1 MKNTHIEHPEDTIL
15 TGDLSVLDW
24 MCAKDSYL
32 STKIDGAPAIV
43 WGTNPATGN
52 FFVGTKSVFNKVKIK
67 INESHADI
75 DANHTGNVADILHAC
90 FDYLP
95 DPKSGIYQG
104 DFIGFGGGVM
114 HTPNTITYIFDDV
127 ITEEIIIAPHT
138 YYTAKN
144 DLRDAIA
151 HPMKFII
158 TDTYYCKFV
167 KPNAEICPYRDDI
180 EDVCKFARQ
189 MSTLCTFVNE
199 KQAKELKKVINSY
212 IREGKPVNEE
222 EIAENHDVDINLLRL
237 WKLVYS
243 IKMDLFCFIECD
255 DSIDCYIGGDQV
267 AHEGFVMHNDFG
279 SYKVVDRETFSRLN
293 FTIAKSW

>member
-24 MCAKDSYL
+24 FTGDSYL

-43 WGTNPATGN
+43 WGKNPATGN

-95 DPKSGIYQG
+95 DPKGGIYQG

-114 HTPNTITYIFDDV
+114 YTPNTITYIFDDV
-127 ITEEIIIAPHT
+127 ITQDIIIAPHT
-138 YYTAKN
+138 VYTADS
-144 DLRDAIA
+144 DLRDAVA
-151 HPMKFII
+151 SPMKFII
-158 TDTYYCKFV
+158 TDTPYCKFV
-167 KPNAEICPYRDDI
+167 KPRTEICPHRDDI
-180 EDVCKFARQ
+180 EDLCKFARQ

-199 KQAKELKKVINSY
+199 KQSKELKKVINSY
-212 IREGKPVNEE
+212 IREGNPVNEH
-222 EIAENHDVDINLLRL
+222 EIAELHDVDINLLRL

-243 IKMDLFCFIECD
+243 IKMDLFFYISTED
-255 DSIDCYIGGDQV
+255 VVDCYIGGDQV
-267 AHEGFVMHNDFG
+267 AHEGYVMHNDFG
-279 SYKVVDRETFSRLN
+279 SYKVVDRTTFSRLN
-293 FTIAKSW
+293 FTVAKSW

>member
-24 MCAKDSYL
+24 FTGDSYL

-43 WGTNPATGN
+43 WGKNPATGN

-75 DANHTGNVADILHAC
+75 DANHSGNVANILHAC

-95 DPKSGIYQG
+95 DPKGGIYQG

-114 HTPNTITYIFDDV
+114 YTPNTITYIFDDV
-127 ITEEIIIAPHT
+127 ITQDIIIAPHT
-138 YYTAKN
+138 VYTADF
-144 DLRDAIA
+144 DLRDAVA
-151 HPMKFII
+151 SPMKFII
-158 TDTYYCKFV
+158 TDTPYCKFV
-167 KPNAEICPYRDDI
+167 KPRTEICPHRDDI
-180 EDVCKFARQ
+180 EDLCKFARQ

-199 KQAKELKKVINSY
+199 KQSKELKKVINSY
-212 IREGKPVNEE
+212 IREGNPVNEH
-222 EIAENHDVDINLLRL
+222 EIAELHDVDINLLRL

-243 IKMDLFCFIECD
+243 IKMDLFFYISTED
-255 DSIDCYIGGDQV
+255 VVDCYIGGDQGD
-267 AHEGFVMHNDFG
+267 HEGYVMHNDFG
-279 SYKVVDRETFSRLN
+279 SYKVVDRTTFSRLN
-293 FTIAKSW
+293 FTVAKSW

>member
-15 TGDLSVLDW
+15 TGDLSVLEW
-24 MCAKDSYL
+24 FTADSYL

-90 FDYLP
+90 FDNLP
-95 DPKSGIYQG
+95 DTDCIFQG

-114 HTPNTITYIFDDV
+114 YTPNTITYIFDDV
-127 ITEEIIIAPHT
+127 ITEDIIIAPHT
-138 YYTAKN
+138 IYVAES

-151 HPMKFII
+151 SPMILCPKS
-158 TDTYYCKFV
+158 TSSCKFV
-167 KPNAEICPYRDDI
+167 KPKAEICPHRDDI

-199 KQAKELKKVINSY
+199 KQSKELKKVINSY
-212 IREGKPVNEE
+212 IREGKPVDEH
-222 EIAENHDVDINLLRL
+222 EIAELHDVDINLLRL

-243 IKMDLFCFIECD
+243 IKMDLFFYISTED
-255 DSIDCYIGGDQV
+255 VVDCYIGGDQV
-267 AHEGFVMHNDFG
+267 AHEGYVMHNDLG
-279 SYKVVDRETFSRLN
+279 SYKVVDRNTFSRLN
-293 FTIAKSW
+293 FTVAKSW

>member
-24 MCAKDSYL
+24 FTGDSYL

-95 DPKSGIYQG
+95 DTKGGIYQG

-114 HTPNTITYIFDDV
+114 YTPNTITYIFDDV
-127 ITEEIIIAPHT
+127 ITEDIIIAPHT
-138 YYTAKN
+138 VYVADS

-151 HPMKFII
+151 SPMKFSCP
-158 TDTYYCKFV
+158 DTPYCKFV
-167 KPNAEICPYRDDI
+167 KPRTEICPHRDDI
-180 EDVCKFARQ
+180 EDLCKFARQ
-189 MSTLCTFVNE
+189 MSMLCTFVNE
-199 KQAKELKKVINSY
+199 KQSKELKKVINSY
-212 IREGKPVNEE
+212 IREGNPVNEH
-222 EIAENHDVDINLLRL
+222 EIAELHDVDINLLRL

-243 IKMDLFCFIECD
+243 IKMDLFFYISTED
-255 DSIDCYIGGDQV
+255 VVDCYIGGNEV
-267 AHEGFVMHNDFG
+267 AA
-279 SYKVVDRETFSRLN
+279 RRLCN
-293 FTIAKSW
+293 AQ

>member
-24 MCAKDSYL
+24 FTADSYL

-75 DANHTGNVADILHAC
+75 DANHSGNVAKILHAC

-95 DPKSGIYQG
+95 DPKGGIYQG

-114 HTPNTITYIFDDV
+114 YTPNTITYIFDDV
-127 ITEEIIIAPHT
+127 ITQDIIIAPHT
-138 YYTAKN
+138 VYTADS
-144 DLRDAIA
+144 DLRDAVA
-151 HPMKFII
+151 SPMKFII
-158 TDTYYCKFV
+158 TDTPYCKFV
-167 KPNAEICPYRDDI
+167 KPRTEICPHRDDI
-180 EDVCKFARQ
+180 EDLCKFARQ
-189 MSTLCTFVNE
+189 MSMLCTFVNE
-199 KQAKELKKVINSY
+199 KQSKELKKVINSY
-212 IREGKPVNEE
+212 IREGNPVNEH
-222 EIAENHDVDINLLRL
+222 EIAELHGVDINLLRL

-243 IKMDLFCFIECD
+243 IKMDLFFYISTED
-255 DSIDCYIGGDQV
+255 VVDCYIGGNEV
-267 AHEGFVMHNDFG
+267 AHEGYVMHNDFG
-279 SYKVVDRETFSRLN
+279 SYKVVDRTTFSRLN
-293 FTIAKSW
+293 FTVAKSW

>member
-24 MCAKDSYL
+24 FTADSYL

-90 FDYLP
+90 FDNLP
-95 DPKSGIYQG
+95 DTDCIFQG

-114 HTPNTITYIFDDV
+114 YTPNTITYIFDDV
-127 ITEEIIIAPHT
+127 ITEDIIIAPHT
-138 YYTAKN
+138 IYVAES

-151 HPMKFII
+151 SPMILCPKSTSACKFI
-158 TDTYYCKFV
+158 
-167 KPNAEICPYRDDI
+167 KPDAEICPYRDDI
-180 EDVCKFARQ
+180 EDICKFARQ

-199 KQAKELKKVINSY
+199 KQSKELKKVINSY
-212 IREGKPVNEE
+212 IREGKPVNEHD
-222 EIAENHDVDINLLRL
+222 IAELHDVDINLLRL
-237 WKLVYS
+237 WKLVHS
-243 IKMDLFCFIECD
+243 IKMDLFCFIDCD
-255 DSIDCYIGGDQV
+255 NSMDCYIGGDQV
-267 AHEGFVMHNDFG
+267 AHEGFVMHNEFG

>member
-24 MCAKDSYL
+24 FTGDSYL

-75 DANHTGNVADILHAC
+75 DTNHTGNVAKILNAC

-95 DPKSGIYQG
+95 DPKGGIYQG

-114 HTPNTITYIFDDV
+114 YTPNTITYIFDDV
-127 ITEEIIIAPHT
+127 ITQDIIIAPHT
-138 YYTAKN
+138 VYTADF
-144 DLRDAIA
+144 DLRDAVA
-151 HPMKFII
+151 SPMKFII
-158 TDTYYCKFV
+158 TDTPYCKFV
-167 KPNAEICPYRDDI
+167 KPRTEICPHRDDI
-180 EDVCKFARQ
+180 EDLCKFARQ

-199 KQAKELKKVINSY
+199 KQSKELKKVINSY
-212 IREGKPVNEE
+212 IREGNPVNEH
-222 EIAENHDVDINLLRL
+222 EIAELHDVDINLLRL

-243 IKMDLFCFIECD
+243 IKMDLFFYISTED
-255 DSIDCYIGGDQV
+255 VVDCYIGGNEVQ
-267 AHEGFVMHNDFG
+267 HEGYVMHNDFG
-279 SYKVVDRETFSRLN
+279 SYKVVDRTTFSRLN
-293 FTIAKSW
+293 FTVAKSW

>member
-24 MCAKDSYL
+24 FTADSHL

-75 DANHTGNVADILHAC
+75 DTNHSGNVADILHAC
-90 FDYLP
+90 FDNLP
-95 DPKSGIYQG
+95 DTDCIFQG

-114 HTPNTITYIFDDV
+114 YTPNTITYIFDDV
-127 ITEEIIIAPHT
+127 ITEDIIIAPHT
-138 YYTAKN
+138 IYVAES

-151 HPMKFII
+151 SPMMLCPKS
-158 TDTYYCKFV
+158 TSSCLFV
-167 KPNAEICPYRDDI
+167 KPKAEICPHLDDI

-199 KQAKELKKVINSY
+199 KQSKELKKVINSY
-212 IREGKPVNEE
+212 IREGRPVNEH
-222 EIAENHDVDINLLRL
+222 EIAENYDVDINLLRL
-237 WKLVYS
+237 WKLVHS
-243 IKMDLFCFIECD
+243 IKMDLFFYISRED
-255 DSIDCYIGGDQV
+255 VVDCYIGGEECD
-267 AHEGFVMHNDFG
+267 HEGYVMHNQFG
-279 SYKVVDRETFSRLN
+279 SYKIIDRDTFSRMN
-293 FTIAKSW
+293 FIIEKTW

>member
-90 FDYLP
+90 FDNLP
-95 DPKSGIYQG
+95 DTDCIFQG

-114 HTPNTITYIFDDV
+114 YTPNTITYIFDDV
-127 ITEEIIIAPHT
+127 ITEDIIIAPHT
-138 YYTAKN
+138 IYVAES

-151 HPMKFII
+151 SPMILCPKSTSACKFI
-158 TDTYYCKFV
+158 
-167 KPNAEICPYRDDI
+167 KPDAEICPYRDDI

-189 MSTLCTFVNE
+189 MSTLCNFVNE
-199 KQAKELKKVINSY
+199 KQSKELKKIINSY
-212 IREGKPVNEE
+212 IREGKPVNEHD
-222 EIAENHDVDINLLRL
+222 IAELHDVDINLLRL

-255 DSIDCYIGGDQV
+255 DSMDCYIGGEQV
-267 AHEGFVMHNDFG
+267 AHEGFVMHNEFG

>member
-90 FDYLP
+90 FDNLP
-95 DPKSGIYQG
+95 DTDCIFQG

-114 HTPNTITYIFDDV
+114 YTPNTITYIFDDV
-127 ITEEIIIAPHT
+127 ITEDIIIAPHT
-138 YYTAKN
+138 IYVAES

-151 HPMKFII
+151 SPMILCPKSTSACKFI
-158 TDTYYCKFV
+158 
-167 KPNAEICPYRDDI
+167 KPDAEICPYRDDI
-180 EDVCKFARQ
+180 EDICKFARQ

-199 KQAKELKKVINSY
+199 KQSKELKKIINSY
-212 IREGKPVNEE
+212 IREGKPVNEHD
-222 EIAENHDVDINLLRL
+222 IAELHDVDINLLRL
-237 WKLVYS
+237 WKLVHS
-243 IKMDLFCFIECD
+243 IKMDLFCFIDCD
-255 DSIDCYIGGDQV
+255 NSMDCYIGGDQV
-267 AHEGFVMHNDFG
+267 AHEGFVMHNEFG

>member
-24 MCAKDSYL
+24 FTGDSYL

-75 DANHTGNVADILHAC
+75 DTNHTGNVADILHAC

-95 DPKSGIYQG
+95 DPKGGIYQG

-114 HTPNTITYIFDDV
+114 YTPNTITYIFNDV
-127 ITEEIIIAPHT
+127 ITQDIIIAPHT
-138 YYTAKN
+138 VYTAES
-144 DLRDAIA
+144 DLRDAVA
-151 HPMKFII
+151 SPMKFNI
-158 TDTYYCKFV
+158 TDTPYCKFV
-167 KPNAEICPYRDDI
+167 KPRTEICPHRDDI
-180 EDVCKFARQ
+180 EDLCNFARQ

-199 KQAKELKKVINSY
+199 KQSKELKKVINSY
-212 IREGKPVNEE
+212 IREGNPVNEH
-222 EIAENHDVDINLLRL
+222 EIAELHDVDINLLRL

-243 IKMDLFCFIECD
+243 IKMDLFFYISTED
-255 DSIDCYIGGDQV
+255 VVDCYIGGDQCD
-267 AHEGFVMHNDFG
+267 HEGYVMHNDFG
-279 SYKVVDRETFSRLN
+279 SYKVVDRTTFSRLN
-293 FTIAKSW
+293 FTVAKSW

>member
-24 MCAKDSYL
+24 FTGDSYL

-75 DANHTGNVADILHAC
+75 DANHSGNVAKILHAC

-95 DPKSGIYQG
+95 DPKGGIYQG

-114 HTPNTITYIFDDV
+114 YTPNTITYIFDDV
-127 ITEEIIIAPHT
+127 ITQDIIIAPHT
-138 YYTAKN
+138 VYTADS
-144 DLRDAIA
+144 DLRDAVA
-151 HPMKFII
+151 SPMKFII
-158 TDTYYCKFV
+158 TDTPYCKFV
-167 KPNAEICPYRDDI
+167 KPRTEICPHRDDI
-180 EDVCKFARQ
+180 EDLCNFARQ

-199 KQAKELKKVINSY
+199 KQSKELKKVINSY
-212 IREGKPVNEE
+212 IREGNPVNEH
-222 EIAENHDVDINLLRL
+222 EIAELHDVDINLLRL

-243 IKMDLFCFIECD
+243 IKMDLFFYISTED
-255 DSIDCYIGGDQV
+255 VVDCYIGGNEV
-267 AHEGFVMHNDFG
+267 AHEGYVMHNDFG
-279 SYKVVDRETFSRLN
+279 SYKVVDRTTFSRLN
-293 FTIAKSW
+293 FTVAKSW